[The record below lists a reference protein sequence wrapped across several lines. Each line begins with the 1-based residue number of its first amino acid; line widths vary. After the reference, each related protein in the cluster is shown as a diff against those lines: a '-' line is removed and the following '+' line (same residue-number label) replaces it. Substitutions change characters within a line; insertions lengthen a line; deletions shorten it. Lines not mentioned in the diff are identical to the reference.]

1 MEERKTLFDYM
12 GQVFM
17 IFGITML
24 ILSFLD
30 LIFGENAKEYSTMF
44 SLGKEGIGVGTIFQF
59 LLASVITV
67 TLRAL
72 FFTDMLFRNMRV
84 ALRAAGMVIS
94 ELLVIIVLVMVFGW
108 FPVDEWLP
116 WIMFFVSF
124 GVCFVIS
131 LTVTF
136 CRERME
142 NRRMEEALERLRKRE
157 RRHMENDGE

>member
-1 MEERKTLFDYM
+1 M
-12 GQVFM
+12 
-17 IFGITML
+17 
-24 ILSFLD
+24 
-30 LIFGENAKEYSTMF
+30 
-44 SLGKEGIGVGTIFQF
+44 
-59 LLASVITV
+59 
-67 TLRAL
+67 
-72 FFTDMLFRNMRV
+72 
-84 ALRAAGMVIS
+84 
-94 ELLVIIVLVMVFGW
+94 IIVLVMVFGW

-131 LTVTF
+131 LTVTV

>member
-72 FFTDMLFRNMRV
+72 FFYGYAVSEYARGPAGGGYGDIGIACDHCAGNGFR
-84 ALRAAGMVIS
+84 
-94 ELLVIIVLVMVFGW
+94 LVPG
-108 FPVDEWLP
+108 
-116 WIMFFVSF
+116 
-124 GVCFVIS
+124 
-131 LTVTF
+131 
-136 CRERME
+136 R
-142 NRRMEEALERLRKRE
+142 
-157 RRHMENDGE
+157 